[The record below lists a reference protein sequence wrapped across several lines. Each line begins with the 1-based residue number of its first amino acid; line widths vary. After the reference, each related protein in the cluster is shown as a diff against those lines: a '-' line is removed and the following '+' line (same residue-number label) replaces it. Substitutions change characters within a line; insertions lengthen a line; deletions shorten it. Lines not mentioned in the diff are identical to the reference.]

1 MAASPADQG
10 AGKQGGGFS
19 LVAFIILTVLAGGG
33 GALFALQVPSLVH
46 SDSGKVS
53 DSAVEQ
59 AEVAVSPM
67 LDLPPITTNLAEPT
81 DTWVRMEASV
91 VVNEDLGEGKDV
103 LLRTIAEDLVA
114 YFRTT
119 KLSNLSGPSAFQHML
134 EDLNERVRIRSD
146 NKIDGII
153 IQSFILE

>member
-46 SDSGKVS
+46 SDSGKAS